1 MAKFQVGDS
10 PNSSF
15 TIGNSRCVGGT
26 WYSAGDVGIDE
37 DVLARDY
44 PFLKWDSPVKPK
56 SFPKQEIKKEIPKE
70 VPKPKAKKK

>member
-15 TIGNSRCVGGT
+15 TIGNSRCSGGT
-26 WYSAGDVGIDE
+26 WYSAGDVGVAE

-56 SFPKQEIKKEIPKE
+56 LPKAIQKVE
-70 VPKPKAKKK
+70 VPKIASKPKAKKK